1 MLPLA
6 LHCVAAETTNTFYV
20 AEGETKTVDEIVAAN
35 GFTFK
40 SGDWI
45 RKTGKGQLNA
55 VTTYKNV
62 QLNLLIE
69 EGVYFLPDSLGD
81 VVHANGARI
90 VIKNGA
96 ALNIEGV
103 HTVQTADDKKQ
114 SYPLIGG
121 SVDVC
126 FEGDGT
132 GADDNRGAICVGG
145 AAQGYVLGGYDAS
158 VLTMTGDAT
167 IYTYG
172 DFNCVIGGARTLDMN
187 GHTLTVR
194 GKTETSAFFPAPPLS
209 KRIAPIEFMPLPETR
224 TVRFC
229 AATPRICSVAPL

>member
-1 MLPLA
+1 MKSLSGFA
-6 LHCVAAETTNTFYV
+6 LFTLSVAFCGVAAETTNTFYV

-35 GFTFK
+35 GFAFK
-40 SGDWI
+40 DGDWI

-121 SVDVC
+121 SVDVLLSVTHTR
-126 FEGDGT
+126 FSKLRMEYPGRRIHFRPT
-132 GADDNRGAICVGG
+132 ATRR
-145 AAQGYVLGGYDAS
+145 GGYIEPTAIFSAS
-158 VLTMTGDAT
+158 VH
-167 IYTYG
+167 
-172 DFNCVIGGARTLDMN
+172 V
-187 GHTLTVR
+187 
-194 GKTETSAFFPAPPLS
+194 
-209 KRIAPIEFMPLPETR
+209 
-224 TVRFC
+224 
-229 AATPRICSVAPL
+229 